1 MIKDESPDQTSATQQ
16 FHESETVQTKRAGAD
31 GILNL
36 ISNFLESAGNVLLIQ
51 GPPGAG
57 KTTLALELLQRV
69 QATRMGSTVVP
80 PARFYVPSRVPPNKL
95 RKHFPWIHEMHDP
108 FSKMTSSGSSME
120 GSAEIRV
127 SEADDVF
134 NKVLTLKRSRL
145 RGLMV
150 IDSWEGALRNTSED
164 GRRMIES
171 AILSDPDD
179 NRVGVV
185 LVSEGGRV
193 GELPNLVDG
202 IVTLSSSELDGRRM
216 RTIVV
221 NKLRGLRVKS
231 DRALFSLDKGKFNLL
246 ANTQFDNDASAKPNI
261 LSPVPHTQSSFSSE
275 SSMPISLIKE
285 GPPSSS
291 HSAHLARTASRNP

>member
-1 MIKDESPDQTSATQQ
+1 MAYSVRSNKRGACEEDTSSPC
-16 FHESETVQTKRAGAD
+16 RPRIPRRP
-31 GILNL
+31 GI
-36 ISNFLESAGNVLLIQ
+36 ELLMQ
-51 GPPGAG
+51 AAPGAG

-80 PARFYVPSRVPPNKL
+80 PARFYVPSRIPPNKL

-108 FSKMTSSGSSME
+108 FSKMTSPDSSME
-120 GSAEIRV
+120 GSAEIQV

-145 RGLMV
+145 RGLIV

-202 IVTLSSSELDGRRM
+202 IVTL
-216 RTIVV
+216 
-221 NKLRGLRVKS
+221 
-231 DRALFSLDKGKFNLL
+231 
-246 ANTQFDNDASAKPNI
+246 
-261 LSPVPHTQSSFSSE
+261 
-275 SSMPISLIKE
+275 
-285 GPPSSS
+285 
-291 HSAHLARTASRNP
+291 

>member
-16 FHESETVQTKRAGAD
+16 FDESETVKTKRAATD
-31 GILNL
+31 GILSL

-69 QATRMGSTVVP
+69 QATRMGSTMVP

-108 FSKMTSSGSSME
+108 FSKMTLPDSSME

-150 IDSWEGALRNTSED
+150 IDSWEGALRNTSE
-164 GRRMIES
+164 
-171 AILSDPDD
+171 
-179 NRVGVV
+179 
-185 LVSEGGRV
+185 
-193 GELPNLVDG
+193 ELAKKIRAALVDRESL
-202 IVTLSSSELDGRRM
+202 VDLESNSSRFLG
-216 RTIVV
+216 T
-221 NKLRGLRVKS
+221 G
-231 DRALFSLDKGKFNLL
+231 
-246 ANTQFDNDASAKPNI
+246 
-261 LSPVPHTQSSFSSE
+261 QS
-275 SSMPISLIKE
+275 
-285 GPPSSS
+285 
-291 HSAHLARTASRNP
+291 